1 MFALLEQGE
10 KHNQF
15 EIQDLVWGN
24 FFFKHVSRK
33 NLSGLL
39 STVACLLI
47 ETCLQIGTR
56 EYLHITTNKIHRKN
70 CQTYEIRILLST
82 IPR

>member
-24 FFFKHVSRK
+24 FFPNMYPGKTF
-33 NLSGLL
+33 L
-39 STVACLLI
+39 ACS
-47 ETCLQIGTR
+47 LQWR
-56 EYLHITTNKIHRKN
+56 VY
-70 CQTYEIRILLST
+70 
-82 IPR
+82 